1 MAHNLQGLSLNEE
14 VISFDLKRQKSFILG
29 QMYVTS
35 SVTTFM
41 DKMHLIGEL
50 SKSASTVNLPAK
62 EEYQRL
68 RKESLL
74 ESLQVMSAAEFTL
87 TISV

>member
-1 MAHNLQGLSLNEE
+1 MSQHLVS
-14 VISFDLKRQKSFILG
+14 KKFILG
-29 QMYVTS
+29 QIYVTS
-35 SVTTFM
+35 GVTTFM

-50 SKSASTVNLPAK
+50 SKSAFTVNLPAK

-74 ESLQVMSAAEFTL
+74 EPLQVMSAAEFTL

>member
-50 SKSASTVNLPAK
+50 SKSAFTVHLPAK

-74 ESLQVMSAAEFTL
+74 EPLQVMSAAEFTL

>member
-1 MAHNLQGLSLNEE
+1 
-14 VISFDLKRQKSFILG
+14 
-29 QMYVTS
+29 MYVTS

-50 SKSASTVNLPAK
+50 SKSAFTVNLPAK

-74 ESLQVMSAAEFTL
+74 EPLQVMSAAEFTL
-87 TISV
+87 TISVWILDPWESMLLIYWQIKSYYPITFSF